1 VVALA
6 ESKYQEY
13 SKLSKKTKKLCW
25 RLGMTTL
32 AIEIE
37 IPYAEDVLVT
47 EDTLTVDMSDGRT
60 ISVPTAWYPR
70 LLHATQEERTNWRM
84 IGRGHG
90 IHWEDIDEDISV
102 EGLLAGKSSGE
113 SQTSFKKWLEA
124 RKSRI
129 TIG

>member
-1 VVALA
+1 
-6 ESKYQEY
+6 
-13 SKLSKKTKKLCW
+13 
-25 RLGMTTL
+25 MTTL

-70 LLHATQEERTNWRM
+70 LLHATPEERTNWRM

-90 IHWEDIDEDISV
+90 IHWEDIDEDISI
-102 EGLLAGKSSGE
+102 EGLLAGRPSGE
-113 SQTSFKKWLEA
+113 SQSSFKRWLET
-124 RKSRI
+124 RKSA
-129 TIG
+129 

>member
-1 VVALA
+1 
-6 ESKYQEY
+6 
-13 SKLSKKTKKLCW
+13 
-25 RLGMTTL
+25 MTTL

-70 LLHATQEERTNWRM
+70 LLHATPEERTNWRM

-129 TIG
+129 TKSDEH